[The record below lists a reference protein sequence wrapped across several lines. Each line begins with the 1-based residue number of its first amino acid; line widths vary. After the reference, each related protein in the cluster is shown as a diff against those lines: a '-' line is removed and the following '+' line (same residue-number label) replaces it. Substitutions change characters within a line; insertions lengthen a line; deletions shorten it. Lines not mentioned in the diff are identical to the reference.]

1 MTEPQSHA
9 PLRVLSFN
17 MQVGIGT
24 RRYREYL
31 TRGWRH
37 LLPSQGV
44 RDNLDKIGR
53 LIADYDIIGLQEIDA
68 GSRRSRYQ
76 NQIEAVA
83 HEAGLAY
90 WYVQVNRDLGKVAQH
105 GLGLISRYKPFNV
118 EEHKL
123 PGRVPGRGAL
133 IARFG
138 RPANALTVVVTHL
151 SLGAASRAQQL
162 AAICELV
169 ADDDHVI
176 VMGDTNCTTAELIA
190 DPALAD
196 SDLRVYDRLLATFPA
211 WRPRRGIDHILR
223 SATLELIE
231 ARVIDIVLSDHRP
244 VAMDLALP
252 DPIAADIGRL
262 SASG

>member
-1 MTEPQSHA
+1 MTAPQNDT

-44 RDNLDKIGR
+44 RDNLDRIGR

-83 HEAGLAY
+83 REAGLAY
-90 WYVQVNRDLGKVAQH
+90 WYVQVNRDMGRVAQH

-138 RPANALTVVVTHL
+138 TPANALTVVVTHL

-169 ADDDHVI
+169 AHDEHVI
-176 VMGDTNCTTAELIA
+176 LMGDTNCTTRELIA
-190 DPALAD
+190 DPTLAA
-196 SDLRVYDRLLATFPA
+196 SSLRVYDRLLPTFPA

-223 SATLELIE
+223 SDTLDIAD
-231 ARVIDIVLSDHRP
+231 ARVVDAVLSDHRP
-244 VAMDLALP
+244 VAMDINIPLALGNSVK
-252 DPIAADIGRL
+252 AK
-262 SASG
+262 